1 MKRDQA
7 HRFWRSAAQS
17 SFGLVALALLTWV
30 SFQLGLNLTTT
41 ACAYLTLIVLLS
53 LTGSFMSLV
62 VLGFVAVACLNYF
75 FTKPIFAFQV
85 NYRED
90 LAELIAFLVTS
101 WVVAGLV
108 RRSRGLAQ
116 TALDAGRVSR
126 EQAQLL
132 DLTHDT
138 IFVSDM
144 SDVITYWNRG
154 AEELYGWTREEVLG
168 KVTHQLLETIFP
180 EPLQVITATL
190 LRTGRWE
197 GELVHTKRDGTQ
209 VTVASRWSLQ
219 RDEDGKP
226 VATLET
232 NNDVSAHRQSE
243 ESLRKSQAE
252 LARVTRVTTLGELA
266 ASIAHEVNQPIAG
279 VVTNA
284 NACLRWL
291 GRDLPDLDE
300 ARAAAQRIV
309 RDGNRASEVIARIR
323 ALVGKT
329 GTAKERLDVNGAIRD
344 VLALTK
350 GEARRARVTLRT
362 ELAGELPPVLADRVQ
377 VQQVMLNLITN
388 GIEAMSTVA
397 DRPRVL
403 IIRTERGQDDV
414 RVAVQDSGVGL
425 DAESAKRIF
434 DAFYT
439 TKSGGMGIGLS
450 ISRSILEDHG
460 GRLWAEPN
468 DGPGATFQFTLSQ
481 HR

>member
-1 MKRDQA
+1 MD
-7 HRFWRSAAQS
+7 
-17 SFGLVALALLTWV
+17 
-30 SFQLGLNLTTT
+30 
-41 ACAYLTLIVLLS
+41 
-53 LTGSFMSLV
+53 
-62 VLGFVAVACLNYF
+62 
-75 FTKPIFAFQV
+75 
-85 NYRED
+85 E
-90 LAELIAFLVTS
+90 
-101 WVVAGLV
+101 
-108 RRSRGLAQ
+108 
-116 TALDAGRVSR
+116 
-126 EQAQLL
+126 
-132 DLTHDT
+132 
-138 IFVSDM
+138 
-144 SDVITYWNRG
+144 
-154 AEELYGWTREEVLG
+154 EEVLG

-180 EPLQVITATL
+180 EPLQEITATL

-232 NNDVSAHRQSE
+232 NNDVKRHRQSGGIAA
-243 ESLRKSQAE
+243 QVAGG
-252 LARVTRVTTLGELA
+252 ARSCHTGDDPSEELA
-266 ASIAHEVNQPIAG
+266 ASIAHEVNQRSRRRDQRQRLPP
-279 VVTNA
+279 
-284 NACLRWL
+284 LL

-329 GTAKERLDVNGAIRD
+329 GTAKERLDVNGAISGRPRT
-344 VLALTK
+344 TK

-403 IIRTERGQDDV
+403 IIRTERGQMTCAL
-414 RVAVQDSGVGL
+414 RCRIRAWGSTRRARSGSSMPSTPPR
-425 DAESAKRIF
+425 AA
-434 DAFYT
+434 AWA
-439 TKSGGMGIGLS
+439 SG
-450 ISRSILEDHG
+450 SRSVDRSSRTMAG
-460 GRLWAEPN
+460 GSGPSRTN
-468 DGPGATFQFTLSQ
+468 GPGATFQFTLSQ